1 MFKSRLGKE
10 QKFIDPQVKS
20 GLGWSRQFQRPKAD
34 LIAAAVAAH
43 RSRYC
48 LI

>member
-34 LIAAAVAAH
+34 LIAAAAVAK
-43 RSRYC
+43 RSRYF